1 MYHKHS
7 VYDTDLHLIIDPISR
22 NITNT
27 SQKTVLMQNDHNSER
42 FTFEIPR
49 YVEGHD
55 MTLCNVVEIHYIN
68 IDASKKN
75 NRSSDIYPVDDIQL
89 SPESDSV
96 VIGSWLVSHNAT
108 AFNGSLNFIIRF
120 ACVSDENVGDIQY
133 QWFSN
138 VYTGLVVSKGI
149 YNTEVVTNDDDSDV
163 LYAWKKEVYEH
174 IEPLVE
180 RAEKAYQEVEELVE
194 TSMVLINESVEQAK
208 TSETNAKESETNAKE
223 SETNAKESET
233 KAKESEINA
242 KNSENIALTKA
253 NESLVNANLSKSYAV
268 GGTGT
273 RDGEDSD
280 NSKFYSE
287 QAGSITSNALDKLKE
302 VGDAIEEFEKKLTN
316 TTFTVNTETG
326 NLEYEDPNHTFTVNE
341 QTGNLEWEVA

>member
-49 YVEGHD
+49 FVEGHD

-68 IDASKKN
+68 IDASNKN
-75 NRSSDIYPVDDIQL
+75 NRSIDVYPVDDVQHA
-89 SPESDSV
+89 PDDQNV
-96 VIGSWLVSHNAT
+96 VIGSWLISHNAT
-108 AFNGSLNFIIRF
+108 LYNGSLNFIVRF
-120 ACVSDENVGDIQY
+120 ACVSDDEEAEIQY

-149 YNTEVVTNDDDSDV
+149 YNIDIVTNDNDSDV
-163 LYAWKKEVYEH
+163 LYAWKKAVYEH
-174 IEPLVE
+174 IEPLVVS
-180 RAEKAYQEVEELVE
+180 AE
-194 TSMVLINESVEQAK
+194 TSAKIASESAK
-208 TSETNAKESETNAKE
+208 NALESEENSKISETNAKESEENAKE
-223 SETNAKESET
+223 SEEN
-233 KAKESEINA
+233 AKESEINA
-242 KNSENIALTKA
+242 KNSEVISAA
-253 NESLVNANLSKSYAV
+253 NADESLVNANLSKSYAV

-273 RDGEDSD
+273 RTGEDTD

-287 QAGSITSNALDKLKE
+287 QAGNITGNALDKLQE
-302 VGDAIEEFEKKLTN
+302 VEEAIKEFEKKLTN
-316 TTFTVNTETG
+316 TEFTINSETG
-326 NLEYEDPNHTFTVNE
+326 NLEYVDPYHSFIVNE

>member
-68 IDASKKN
+68 IDASNKN
-75 NRSSDIYPVDDIQL
+75 NRSNDIYPVDDIQL
-89 SPESDSV
+89 SPESNDV

-108 AFNGSLNFIIRF
+108 AFNGSLNFIVRF
-120 ACVSDENVGDIQY
+120 ACVSDENVGEIQY

-138 VYTGLVVSKGI
+138 VYTGLVISKGI

-180 RAEKAYQEVEELVE
+180 RAEQAYQQLEELVE
-194 TSMVLINESVEQAK
+194 SSTVLINESVEQAK
-208 TSETNAKESETNAKE
+208 TSEINAKESEINSKD

-253 NESLVNANLSKSYAV
+253 NETLVNANLSKSYAV

-302 VGDAIEEFEKKLTN
+302 VGNAIEEFEKKLTN
-316 TTFTVNTETG
+316 TTFTVNIETG

>member
-68 IDASKKN
+68 IDASNKN
-75 NRSSDIYPVDDIQL
+75 NRSIDVYPVDDVQHA
-89 SPESDSV
+89 PDDQNV

-180 RAEKAYQEVEELVE
+180 
-194 TSMVLINESVEQAK
+194 SVEQAK
-208 TSETNAKESETNAKE
+208 ISETNAKESETNAKE
-223 SETNAKESET
+223 SETNAKESENN
-233 KAKESEINA
+233 AKESEINA

-253 NESLVNANLSKSYAV
+253 DESLANANFSKSYAV

-273 RDGEDSD
+273 REGEDSD

-287 QAGSITSNALDKLKE
+287 QAGNITSNALDKLKE

-316 TTFTVNTETG
+316 TTFIVNTETG

>member
-7 VYDTDLHLIIDPISR
+7 FYDTDLHLIIDPISR

-68 IDASKKN
+68 IDASNKN
-75 NRSSDIYPVDDIQL
+75 NRSNDIYPVDDVQL
-89 SPESDSV
+89 SPESNDV

-108 AFNGSLNFIIRF
+108 AFNGSLNFIVRF
-120 ACVSDENVGDIQY
+120 ACVSDENVGEIQY

-174 IEPLVE
+174 IEPLVVS
-180 RAEKAYQEVEELVE
+180 AE
-194 TSMVLINESVEQAK
+194 TSAKIASESAK
-208 TSETNAKESETNAKE
+208 NALESEENSKISETNAKESEEN
-223 SETNAKESET
+223 
-233 KAKESEINA
+233 AKESEINA

-253 NESLVNANLSKSYAV
+253 DESLVNANLSKSYAV

-287 QAGSITSNALDKLKE
+287 QAGSITSNALDNLKE
-302 VGDAIEEFEKKLTN
+302 VGNAIEEFEKKLTN
-316 TTFTVNTETG
+316 STFTVNTETG

>member
-49 YVEGHD
+49 YIEGHD

-68 IDASKKN
+68 IDASNKN
-75 NRSSDIYPVDDIQL
+75 NRSIDVYPVDDVQHA
-89 SPESDSV
+89 PDDQNV
-96 VIGSWLVSHNAT
+96 VIGSWLISHNAT
-108 AFNGSLNFIIRF
+108 LYNGSLNFIIRF
-120 ACVSDENVGDIQY
+120 ACVSDEDVGDIQY

-180 RAEKAYQEVEELVE
+180 RAEKAYQEVE
-194 TSMVLINESVEQAK
+194 TSMVTINESVEQAK
-208 TSETNAKESETNAKE
+208 TSETNAKESEINSKD
-223 SETNAKESET
+223 SET

-253 NESLVNANLSKSYAV
+253 DESLANANFSKSYAV

-273 RDGEDSD
+273 REGEDSD

-287 QAGSITSNALDKLKE
+287 QAGNITSNALDKLKE

-316 TTFTVNTETG
+316 TTFIVNTETG

>member
-68 IDASKKN
+68 IDASNKN
-75 NRSSDIYPVDDIQL
+75 NRSNDVYPVDDVQHA
-89 SPESDSV
+89 PDDQNV

-108 AFNGSLNFIIRF
+108 AFNGSLNFIVRF
-120 ACVSDENVGDIQY
+120 ACVSDENVGEIQY

-180 RAEKAYQEVEELVE
+180 RAEQAYQQLEELVE
-194 TSMVLINESVEQAK
+194 TSTVLINESVEK
-208 TSETNAKESETNAKE
+208 AKESETNAKE
-223 SETNAKESET
+223 SEINSKDSET

-253 NESLVNANLSKSYAV
+253 NETLVNANLSKSYAV

-302 VGDAIEEFEKKLTN
+302 VGNAIEEFEKKLTN

>member
-68 IDASKKN
+68 IDASNKN

-89 SPESDSV
+89 SPESNDV

-180 RAEKAYQEVEELVE
+180 RAEKAYQEFEEFEELVE
-194 TSMVLINESVEQAK
+194 TSTVLINESVEK
-208 TSETNAKESETNAKE
+208 AKESETNAKE
-223 SETNAKESET
+223 SEINS
-233 KAKESEINA
+233 KESEINA

-253 NESLVNANLSKSYAV
+253 DESLANANFSKSYAV

-273 RDGEDSD
+273 REGEDSD

-287 QAGSITSNALDKLKE
+287 QAGNITSNALDKLKE

-316 TTFTVNTETG
+316 TTFIVNTETG
-326 NLEYEDPNHTFTVNE
+326 NLEYEDSNHTFTVNE

>member
-68 IDASKKN
+68 IDASNKN

-89 SPESDSV
+89 SPESNDV

-108 AFNGSLNFIIRF
+108 TFNGSLNFIIRF
-120 ACVSDENVGDIQY
+120 ACVSDEDVGDIQY

-180 RAEKAYQEVEELVE
+180 RAEKAYQAYQEVEELVE

-223 SETNAKESET
+223 SE
-233 KAKESEINA
+233 INA

-253 NESLVNANLSKSYAV
+253 DESLVNANLSKSYAV

-273 RDGEDSD
+273 REGEDSD

-287 QAGSITSNALDKLKE
+287 QAGNITSNALDKLKE

-316 TTFTVNTETG
+316 TTFIVNTETG
-326 NLEYEDPNHTFTVNE
+326 NLEYEDSNHTFTVNE

>member
-68 IDASKKN
+68 IDASNKN

-89 SPESDSV
+89 SPESNDV

-108 AFNGSLNFIIRF
+108 TFNGSLNFIIRF
-120 ACVSDENVGDIQY
+120 ACVSDEDVGDIQY

-180 RAEKAYQEVEELVE
+180 RAEKAYQAYQEVEELVE

-223 SETNAKESET
+223 SE
-233 KAKESEINA
+233 INA

-253 NESLVNANLSKSYAV
+253 DESLANANFSKSYAV

-273 RDGEDSD
+273 REGEDSD

-287 QAGSITSNALDKLKE
+287 QAGNITSNALDKLKE

-316 TTFTVNTETG
+316 TTFIVNTETG
-326 NLEYEDPNHTFTVNE
+326 NLEYEDSNHTFTVNE